1 MKVIDLRS
9 DTVTR
14 PTEAMRDAME
24 KAEVGDAV
32 YGEDPTVNMLQDV
45 AAEMV
50 GMEAALFV
58 PTGTMGNLVSILTH
72 CKRGDE
78 VILGK
83 RSHTFLNEAGGISAL
98 GGVHPFPID
107 NSSDGTLPLD
117 EISSAIR
124 SNENPHHPST
134 KVITIE
140 NTHNDCGGVAI
151 GAEYTEQLADLAH
164 KNDLLVHLDGA
175 RIFNAAVKLGLPV
188 KALTSPLDS
197 VQFCLSKGLGAPVG
211 SLICGSRDFINRAVR
226 VRMQLGGGMRQAGII
241 AAAGLDALKQM
252 VDRLQ
257 EDHERA
263 YRLALD
269 LNDLPGIKVP
279 WDEHATN
286 MVFLSFEEGSD
297 LRGNAIGEALKRE
310 GVLVDV
316 KRDGRIRLVVHCQI
330 SDEDV
335 EKTIRLFRRLFGE
348 KVK

>member
-14 PTEAMRDAME
+14 PTEAMRDAIAR
-24 KAEVGDAV
+24 AEVGDSV
-32 YGEDPTVNMLQDV
+32 YGEDPTVNKLQDV
-45 AAEMV
+45 AAEMI
-50 GMEAALFV
+50 GKEAALFV

-107 NSSDGTLPLD
+107 NCSDGTLPLVD
-117 EISSAIR
+117 VSKAIR

-134 KVITIE
+134 RVITIE

-175 RIFNAAVKLGLPV
+175 RIFNAAIKLGLPV
-188 KALTSPLDS
+188 RELTTPVDS
-197 VQFCLSKGLGAPVG
+197 IQFCLSKGLGAPVG
-211 SLICGSRDFINRAVR
+211 SLICGSKDFINRAVR

-241 AAAGLDALKQM
+241 AAAGLVALEHM

-263 YRLALD
+263 YRLASE
-269 LNDLPGIKVP
+269 LNDLPDIDAP
-279 WDEHATN
+279 WNENATN
-286 MVFLSFEEGSD
+286 MVFINFVEGAN
-297 LRGNAIGEALKRE
+297 LRGYEVGEALKKE

-316 KRDGRIRLVVHCQI
+316 KGSSRIRLVVHCHI
-330 SDEDV
+330 SDEDID
-335 EKTIRLFRRLFGE
+335 ETIRLFRRLFRE
-348 KVK
+348 R